1 MRKLVTS
8 SSHSYF
14 QGPFH
19 NTAWINISFK
29 KKKKKKLV
37 CDSISLFEICLFC

>member
-14 QGPFH
+14 HGPFH
-19 NTAWINISFK
+19 NTAWINIRL
-29 KKKKKKLV
+29 KKKKKLV
-37 CDSISLFEICLFC
+37 YDSMSLFEICLFC